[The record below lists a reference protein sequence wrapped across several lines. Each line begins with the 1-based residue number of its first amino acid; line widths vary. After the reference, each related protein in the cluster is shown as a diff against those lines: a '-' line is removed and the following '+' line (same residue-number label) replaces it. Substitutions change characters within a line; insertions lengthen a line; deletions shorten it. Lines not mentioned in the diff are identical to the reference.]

1 MAASLSL
8 SGRMG
13 WVRIRRKGGRRHRSR
28 REVPI
33 TPDVEEALL
42 RQREAFIEKFG
53 REPGPDDPVFFDP
66 DADEP
71 RELDLERYENDL
83 AEAMTAAGIDP
94 RLIYAALKTGLLVT
108 EENLD
113 KLPKGALEEWN
124 AALDEYDER
133 MKGEPS

>member
-1 MAASLSL
+1 M
-8 SGRMG
+8 
-13 WVRIRRKGGRRHRSR
+13 
-28 REVPI
+28 
-33 TPDVEEALL
+33 

-71 RELDLERYENDL
+71 RELDLESYEKDL
-83 AEAMTAAGIDP
+83 AEAMAAARIDP
-94 RLIYAALKTGLLVT
+94 RLIYASRKTGLLVT
-108 EENLD
+108 EDNLD
-113 KLPKGALEEWN
+113 KLAEGALEEWN